1 MGIGGHQP
9 AYPNQTPNTVKI
21 ISGVSLRVITS
32 VVKREATQT
41 AS

>member
-9 AYPNQTPNTVKI
+9 AYPNQTPNTVKT
-21 ISGVSLRVITS
+21 ISGVSLRAITF
-32 VVKREATQT
+32 VVERARTQT